1 VRSWVQSIFS
11 DGEDSNSALQSESS
25 SLHSVDV
32 SLSRVGASLLI
43 NSLTLS
49 LTHTHTRSKK
59 RQTDT
64 DHEGIRMH
72 NWMQSRWKAT
82 SNCRCVEGY
91 RQFWC
96 RGAEIRRTHPIER
109 EREGGRESGGQR
121 REGERSRHTRIN
133 ILSYSVSQVKRR
145 DMLQSCLSL
154 ALARSFSLSCM
165 TCICACIMP
174 PCLPPSLP
182 PSLSV
187 YVGAGAQRMN

>member
-49 LTHTHTRSKK
+49 LSHTHTRSKK

-109 EREGGRESGGQR
+109 EREGGREGEWGTEER
-121 REGERSRHTRIN
+121 GREKQTYTNKHT
-133 ILSYSVSQVKRR
+133 LV
-145 DMLQSCLSL
+145 
-154 ALARSFSLSCM
+154 
-165 TCICACIMP
+165 
-174 PCLPPSLP
+174 
-182 PSLSV
+182 
-187 YVGAGAQRMN
+187 